1 MAETPDFP
9 NSLQARGR
17 GRAIAEGDAPA
28 ALLRR
33 YYTDSR
39 GGAGLGFYV
48 DSRVAT
54 PAFRDTGRQL
64 VAARADPNSI
74 RDMVAIARHRDWRV
88 VVARGAPDFRREA
101 WLAGRAAGIEVG
113 GYRPSERDMQEL
125 DRRIVAGERWEARG
139 SARPHERQPDTGWVD
154 PNRDQG
160 VRSRLRTVE
169 AVVRARV
176 ADPGDQSRMLASAR
190 ERIASWLERGA
201 LFEPVPTRQPTI
213 NPASLQERHRNR

>member
-1 MAETPDFP
+1 MVETPNIP
-9 NSLQARGR
+9 NVLQPRGR
-17 GRAIAEGDAPA
+17 GRSVAEGDAPEA
-28 ALLRR
+28 VLRR
-33 YYTDSR
+33 YYTDGR

-48 DSRVAT
+48 DARVTT

-74 RDMVAIARHRDWRV
+74 RDMIAIARHRDWRV

-101 WLAGRAAGIEVG
+101 WLAGRAAGIEVR
-113 GYRPSERDMQEL
+113 GYRPSERDMQEV
-125 DRRIVAGERWEARG
+125 DRRIAARERWESRDG
-139 SARPHERQPDTGWVD
+139 ERPRERQQGGGRAD

-176 ADPGDQSRMLASAR
+176 ADPEDQSRILASAR
-190 ERIASWLERGA
+190 DRLAGWLERGA
-201 LFEPVPTRQPTI
+201 RFEPMPAHQPTMDH
-213 NPASLQERHRNR
+213 ASHRERHRSR

>member
-1 MAETPDFP
+1 MVETPDIP
-9 NSLQARGR
+9 NVLQPRGR
-17 GRAIAEGDAPA
+17 GRSVAEGDAPEA
-28 ALLRR
+28 VLRR

-48 DSRVAT
+48 DARVTT

-74 RDMVAIARHRDWRV
+74 RDMIAIARHRDWRV

-101 WLAGRAAGIEVG
+101 WLAGRAAGIEVR
-113 GYRPSERDMQEL
+113 GYRPSERDMQEV
-125 DRRIVAGERWEARG
+125 DRRIAARERWEPRDG
-139 SARPHERQPDTGWVD
+139 ERPRERQPGGGPADAS
-154 PNRDQG
+154 RDQG

-176 ADPGDQSRMLASAR
+176 TDPEDQSRILASAR
-190 ERIASWLERGA
+190 DRLAGWLERGA
-201 LFEPVPTRQPTI
+201 RFEPMPARQPTMD
-213 NPASLQERHRNR
+213 PVSQRERHRHR